1 VVGIVL
7 AAGTSERMGRPKQL
21 LPLAGTTLID
31 VVVQRALA
39 SRLERVIVVTG
50 SSNVAVEAA
59 IAPRPVEIAHNAAF
73 STGNLS
79 SLRTAAALAPDAPAA
94 ILMLADMPGVSPEV
108 INRLLDTWGRSR
120 PWAAVCSYADGE
132 GHPLLLSRTA
142 LDHSLSLEG
151 PKALWRMLRLAPHG
165 EVAHV
170 EFYIPMPVDVDSP
183 EDYEDLLSRWPR
195 IETRIN
201 TQ

>member
-7 AAGTSERMGRPKQL
+7 AAGAAERMGRPKQL

-39 SRLERVIVVTG
+39 SRLPRLVVVTG
-50 SSNVAVEAA
+50 ASHTAVSAA
-59 IAPRPVEIAHNAAF
+59 IAPRDVEIVHNA
-73 STGNLS
+73 SYLDGNLS
-79 SLRTAAALAPDAPAA
+79 SLRAGAAAVGDAEAVV
-94 ILMLADMPGVSPEV
+94 ILLSDMPGVAPES
-108 INRLLDTWGRSR
+108 INGMIDTWDRLH
-120 PWAAVCSYADGE
+120 PWAAVASYPDRE

-142 LDHSLSLEG
+142 LEHSLSLEG

-170 EFYIPMPVDVDSP
+170 EFDTAMPIDVDTP
-183 EDYEDLLSRWPR
+183 HDYEALLAAWPR
-195 IETRIN
+195 VETRPG
-201 TQ
+201 TR